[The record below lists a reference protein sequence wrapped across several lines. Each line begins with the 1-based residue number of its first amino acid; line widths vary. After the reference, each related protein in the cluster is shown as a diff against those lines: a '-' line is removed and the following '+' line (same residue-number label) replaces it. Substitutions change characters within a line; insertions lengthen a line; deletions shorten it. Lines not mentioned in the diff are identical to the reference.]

1 MKNRYALVC
10 GALCG
15 NLLMFGMAHADTL
28 KVPVNAITD
37 QGVAEEIGTIT
48 FVDADGNEAG
58 VDILVEL
65 TGLPEGE
72 HGMHIHENA
81 SCEPAES
88 NGKMT
93 AGMAAG
99 GHLDPAGTKTHA
111 GPEGKGHK
119 GDLPR
124 IRVDAEGAVKTQLH
138 APQLKTAD
146 LKGHSVMIHA
156 GGDNYSDN
164 PPMGGG
170 GARIACGVI
179 R

>member
-1 MKNRYALVC
+1 MKKSHLIAC

-37 QGVAEEIGTIT
+37 QGVSEEIGTIT
-48 FVDADGNEAG
+48 FVDADRDEAG
-58 VDILVEL
+58 IDILVEL
-65 TGLPEGE
+65 TALPEGE

-81 SCEPAES
+81 SCQPAES
-88 NGKMT
+88 NGKMM

-111 GPEGKGHK
+111 GPEGKGHM

-124 IRVDAEGAVKTQLH
+124 IKVDAEGAVKARLH